1 MDSLTAAKTFC
12 AGEIIMTQGDVGH
25 CAYFIQDGK
34 VEIIVEKATGEF
46 LSMGTRG
53 AGSII
58 GEMAIV
64 DDQPRSAT
72 IRALENCNLLEIS
85 KEDFSRGVR
94 TANPIVRLVSQV
106 IVMRYRDILRRSHT
120 LLSDVGDALSLELL
134 EREYAEQS
142 NVLEVIKLANDF
154 KQALSRGQLF
164 LQYQPIVDLNTAEVI
179 GFEALMRWKHPENGI
194 ISPDEFI
201 PMAEDS
207 GLIVEATEWA
217 FRESCFALKR
227 IEQELL
233 PTKPMFMS
241 VNFSAT
247 DFEEDNFF
255 DKFFT
260 ILKETDTRPE
270 RIHLEITER
279 LLLQQPT
286 NVKITLQKCRDAGM
300 GVAIDDFGTGYSS
313 LSYLH
318 EYPINILKIDRSF
331 VQKMSN
337 DLLSRGLIKSILS
350 LSENMG
356 MKIIAE
362 GVETLEEVQLLRD
375 MNCSIAQGYFF
386 SRPLNES
393 DLISSLLSEKE
404 VSSA

>member
-1 MDSLTAAKTFC
+1 MDSLSAAKTFC

-25 CAYFIQDGK
+25 CAYFIQDGR
-34 VEIIVEKATGEF
+34 VEILVEKATGE
-46 LSMGTRG
+46 LLCMGTRG

-94 TANPIVRLVSQV
+94 TANPIVRLVSQD

-154 KQALSRGQLF
+154 KQALTLGQLF

-179 GFEALMRWKHPENGI
+179 GFEALMRWYHPENGI
-194 ISPDEFI
+194 IPPDEFI

-217 FRESCFALKR
+217 FRESCLALKR
-227 IEQELL
+227 IEQELSS
-233 PTKPMFMS
+233 KNAMFMS

-247 DFEEDNFF
+247 DFEEVNFF
-255 DKFFT
+255 DKFSA

-300 GVAIDDFGTGYSS
+300 GVAIDDFGIGYSS

-386 SRPLNES
+386 SKPMNES
-393 DLISSLLSEKE
+393 DLISILLTKKE
-404 VSSA
+404 VSNA

>member
-1 MDSLTAAKTFC
+1 MDSLSAAKKFC
-12 AGEIIMTQGDVGH
+12 AGEIIMTQGDVGQ

-34 VEIIVEKATGEF
+34 VEIVVEKATGE
-46 LSMGTRG
+46 LLCMGTRG

-58 GEMAIV
+58 GEMAIF

-72 IRALENCNLLEIS
+72 VKALETCNLLEIS

-94 TANPIVRLVSQV
+94 AANPIVRLVSQV

-142 NVLEVIKLANDF
+142 NVLKVIKLANDF
-154 KQALSRGQLF
+154 KQALSRRELF
-164 LQYQPIVDLNTAEVI
+164 LQYQPIVDLNTTEVI
-179 GFEALMRWKHPENGI
+179 GFEALMRWNHPENGI
-194 ISPDEFI
+194 IPPDEFI
-201 PMAEDS
+201 PMAEGS

-217 FRESCFALKR
+217 FREACFALKR
-227 IEQELL
+227 IEQELSA
-233 PTKPMFMS
+233 KKAMFMS
-241 VNFSAT
+241 VNISAT
-247 DFEEDNFF
+247 DFEEVNFV
-255 DKFFT
+255 DKFFA
-260 ILKETDTRPE
+260 ILKETGTRPE
-270 RIHLEITER
+270 KIHLEITER

-286 NVKITLQKCRDAGM
+286 NVKNTLQKCRDAGM

-386 SRPLNES
+386 SRSLNES
-393 DLISSLLSEKE
+393 DLISTLLIDKKISI
-404 VSSA
+404 V

>member
-34 VEIIVEKATGEF
+34 VEIIVEKATGE
-46 LSMGTRG
+46 LLCMGTRG

-134 EREYAEQS
+134 EREYAKQS

-154 KQALSRGQLF
+154 KQALTRGQLF
-164 LQYQPIVDLNTAEVI
+164 LQYQPIVDLNTTEVI
-179 GFEALMRWKHPENGI
+179 GFEALMRWNHPEDGI

-217 FRESCFALKR
+217 FQESCLALKR
-227 IEQELL
+227 IEQELS
-233 PTKPMFMS
+233 PSKAMFMS

-247 DFEEDNFF
+247 DFEEVNFF
-255 DKFFT
+255 DKFSA
-260 ILKETDTRPE
+260 IMKKTDTRPE

-362 GVETLEEVQLLRD
+362 GVETLDEVQLLRE

-386 SRPLNES
+386 SKPLNES
-393 DLISSLLSEKE
+393 DLVNSLLSKKE
-404 VSSA
+404 VSDA

>member
-1 MDSLTAAKTFC
+1 LRVLYSRR
-12 AGEIIMTQGDVGH
+12 QGRDH
-25 CAYFIQDGK
+25 
-34 VEIIVEKATGEF
+34 
-46 LSMGTRG
+46 R
-53 AGSII
+53 
-58 GEMAIV
+58 
-64 DDQPRSAT
+64 R
-72 IRALENCNLLEIS
+72 ENYWRIA
-85 KEDFSRGVR
+85 V
-94 TANPIVRLVSQV
+94 
-106 IVMRYRDILRRSHT
+106 
-120 LLSDVGDALSLELL
+120 LSDVGDALSLQLL

-142 NVLEVIKLANDF
+142 NVLEVIKLANDL
-154 KQALSRGQLF
+154 KQALSRRELF

-179 GFEALMRWKHPENGI
+179 GLETLMRWNHPENGI
-194 ISPDEFI
+194 IPPDEFI

-217 FRESCFALKR
+217 FRESCLFLKR
-227 IEQELL
+227 IERELSSTNPL
-233 PTKPMFMS
+233 FMS
-241 VNFSAT
+241 INFSAT
-247 DFEEDNFF
+247 DFEEINFF
-255 DKFFT
+255 EKFSA
-260 ILKETDTRPE
+260 ILEETHTGPE

-337 DLLSRGLIKSILS
+337 DLLSRGFIKSILS

-362 GVETLEEVQLLRD
+362 GVEMLEEVQLLRE

-386 SRPLNES
+386 SRPMTEA
-393 DLISSLLSEKE
+393 DLISSLLIDK
-404 VSSA
+404 A